1 MKNPMNRGPVLARH
15 VLVLATA
22 SLLSLSVQAANLTRD
37 SGAAVGDNQN
47 SQTAG
52 ANGPVLL
59 QDVQL
64 IQKLQRFDRE
74 RIPERVVHA
83 RGTGAHGTFTVTDNL
98 SDLTKAKVFA
108 AGETTPVFVRFSAVV
123 HGNHSPETC
132 LLYTSPSPR
141 DRTRSR
147 MPSSA

>member
-1 MKNPMNRGPVLARH
+1 MTTSLGFGTLSQRRLLFVLS
-15 VLVLATA
+15 A
-22 SLLSLSVQAANLTRD
+22 SLLSVSVQAATLTRD
-37 SGAAVGDNQN
+37 NGAAVGDNQN

-64 IQKLQRFDRE
+64 LQKLQRFDRE

-83 RGTGAHGTFTVTDNL
+83 RGTGAHGTFTVTDDL

-108 AGETTPVFVRFSAVV
+108 AGETTPVFVRFRPWCMAITRRKPCVTREV
-123 HGNHSPETC
+123 LP
-132 LLYTSPSPR
+132 PSFTPQ
-141 DRTRSR
+141 TVTGTW
-147 MPSSA
+147 